1 MRTAFCFDRQGAGG
15 DNPPMSSDDF
25 APDCT
30 NCAALCCIA
39 FAFDKG
45 EYFAHDKDAGE
56 GCKHLDQHRC
66 TIHADLAARGYAGC
80 IAYDCLGAGQRVT
93 AIFGQSWR
101 DVPKLTGP
109 MMHAF
114 RIMRDIQDLRQLLGA
129 ARALPLPA
137 DKAAERDAWLAAL
150 ESQWTRDSLDRFDA
164 NGTAA
169 AIRVWLRGL
178 ACLLTR

>member
-1 MRTAFCFDRQGAGG
+1 
-15 DNPPMSSDDF
+15 
-25 APDCT
+25 
-30 NCAALCCIA
+30 
-39 FAFDKG
+39 
-45 EYFAHDKDAGE
+45 
-56 GCKHLDQHRC
+56 
-66 TIHADLAARGYAGC
+66 
-80 IAYDCLGAGQRVT
+80 
-93 AIFGQSWR
+93 
-101 DVPKLTGP
+101 

-178 ACLLTR
+178 AGLLTR